1 MACCEPA
8 LNDDAPPAYRKVLV
22 AVLLINLAMFF
33 VELSVGLFSGSHAL
47 RADALDFLGDAAT
60 YGLTLWALG
69 QSLVWRLRAARI
81 KGLSLLVLGVLVL
94 VDSLVAMVNGGMPPA
109 SLISGIGL
117 LALTANL
124 ASLGLLLRYRSG
136 DANIRSVWLC
146 TRNDVIANSAVICA
160 GLLVAVSGSRWP
172 DLIIALGIAGLF
184 THSAVSILRQASAEG
199 LAAGGCCAGGCDS
212 GLETD
217 GCRR

>member
-1 MACCEPA
+1 MACCEPE
-8 LNDDAPPAYRKVLV
+8 LNDQAPPAYRKVLV

-69 QSLVWRLRAARI
+69 QSLAWRLRAARI

-117 LALTANL
+117 LALVANL
-124 ASLGLLLRYRSG
+124 ASLGLLVRYRSG
-136 DANIRSVWLC
+136 DANIRSAWLC
-146 TRNDVIANSAVICA
+146 TRNDVIANSAVIGA
-160 GLLVAVSGSRWP
+160 GLLVAVSSSRWP

-199 LAAGGCCAGGCDS
+199 LAAGGCCAGGGDS